1 MWSASKWYKH
11 KIWLQVVKSLSFSKV
26 YCRCCQSSVPAS
38 CGRSH
43 TGTPL
48 PLCPSN
54 TLSMC
59 SESLPETHT
68 DERVRAWMCVLR
80 VSGSNCDVVGL
91 WTEVSVFSAAGGR
104 LHSPDSGWLL
114 AAGDGPEAGQRRLSL
129 PPEPELPAPGPLR
142 SGRTALARTWACWH
156 GDTRSGVTWEGQV
169 RTVTHRMSTCWDL
182 SKTLLESCFL
192 KNQREFYKLV
202 NNFKLHKEIQLL

>member
-1 MWSASKWYKH
+1 MNEREDGC
-11 KIWLQVVKSLSFSKV
+11 LLSV
-26 YCRCCQSSVPAS
+26 
-38 CGRSH
+38 SH
-43 TGTPL
+43 TV
-48 PLCPSN
+48 N
-54 TLSMC
+54 QTL
-59 SESLPETHT
+59 
-68 DERVRAWMCVLR
+68 
-80 VSGSNCDVVGL
+80 VSRGCGSGARDVVGL
-91 WTEVSVFSAAGGR
+91 WIKVSVFSSSGSAAGGR
-104 LHSPDSGWLL
+104 LRSPGSGWLL
-114 AAGDGPEAGQRRLSL
+114 AAGDGPAAGQRRLSL

-156 GDTRSGVTWEGQV
+156 GDSRSGVTWEGQV